1 MLIEELKI
9 NDKIIYNVG
18 NGALIV
24 CLEDDITTDIVERL
38 ANYIKENVLFDENK
52 QKLYTRVVFKDKSF
66 KDSVAKTN
74 AMQILKQNGIDEVVS
89 V

>member
-1 MLIEELKI
+1 VPIEELKI
-9 NDKIIYNVG
+9 DDKIIYNIG
-18 NGALIV
+18 YGALIV
-24 CLEDDITTDIVERL
+24 CLEDNITTDIVEKL
-38 ANYIKENVLFDENK
+38 ANYIKENVLFDEDK

-66 KDSVAKTN
+66 KDSVAKIN